1 MSHEN
6 PALATRWE
14 YTIGIYTMNAQDF
27 LTLLFNAIA
36 VSFIFIITF
45 DFITFVSIA
54 IQHQKPKAVS
64 LSQFS
69 IFEILPTKE
78 PLCPIDME
86 LIPDPWML
94 STVEHRQNKPK
105 HTKVKPQ
112 LLLASSTVELEQS
125 TPVIATLEW
134 LTETI
139 SPVKDENEQ
148 PPNVIEMAHSKSAS
162 LPIPE
167 TTALANN
174 SLRLIDIEKLQ
185 LRPARKIAKELN
197 IAQKVRG
204 KDAPVSWLRS
214 QIKER
219 LKEQPTQTAKV
230 ISSVL
235 QKAG

>member
-1 MSHEN
+1 
-6 PALATRWE
+6 
-14 YTIGIYTMNAQDF
+14 MNAQDF

-54 IQHQKPKAVS
+54 IQHQKPEAVS
-64 LSQFS
+64 PSQFS
-69 IFEILPTKE
+69 IFENSPTKE

-94 STVEHRQNKPK
+94 STVEYRQNEPK
-105 HTKVKPQ
+105 EACRGSRAAGGEINNSSPT
-112 LLLASSTVELEQS
+112 LSSLASPAQTYHIES

-139 SPVKDENEQ
+139 SPTEDENEQ
-148 PPNVIEMAHSKSAS
+148 QPNVIEMAHSKNAS

-167 TTALANN
+167 T
-174 SLRLIDIEKLQ
+174 IDIEKLQ
-185 LRPARKIAKELN
+185 LRPARKIAKALN

-214 QIKER
+214 QIKAQ
-219 LKEQPTQTAKV
+219 LKEQPTHTAKV

>member
-1 MSHEN
+1 
-6 PALATRWE
+6 
-14 YTIGIYTMNAQDF
+14 MNAQAF

-36 VSFIFIITF
+36 LSFIFIVTF

-64 LSQFS
+64 PNHLS
-69 IFEILPTKE
+69 IFEIIPQSSE
-78 PLCPIDME
+78 PLCPIEIE

-94 STVEHRQNKPK
+94 STVEHRQNEPK
-105 HTKVKPQ
+105 YTTVKPQ
-112 LLLASSTVELEQS
+112 LLLPCSTVEVEQS

-139 SPVKDENEQ
+139 SPVENENEQ
-148 PPNVIEMAHSKSAS
+148 QPNVIEMAHSKSTFS
-162 LPIPE
+162 RIPE
-167 TTALANN
+167 TTTLVNN
-174 SLRLIDIEKLQ
+174 LLQGINIEKLQ
-185 LRPARKIAKELN
+185 LRPARKIAKALN

-214 QIKER
+214 QIKAQ
-219 LKEQPTQTAKV
+219 LKEQPTQTAEV

-235 QKAG
+235 QQAS

>member
-1 MSHEN
+1 
-6 PALATRWE
+6 
-14 YTIGIYTMNAQDF
+14 MNAQDF

-36 VSFIFIITF
+36 LSFIFIITF
-45 DFITFVSIA
+45 DFIAFVSIA
-54 IQHQKPKAVS
+54 IQHQKLKAVS
-64 LSQFS
+64 PSQFS

-86 LIPDPWML
+86 QIPDPWML
-94 STVEHRQNKPK
+94 STVEHRQNEPK
-105 HTKVKPQ
+105 QPQ
-112 LLLASSTVELEQS
+112 LLLATSTVEVEQS

-148 PPNVIEMAHSKSAS
+148 PPNLIEMAHSKSAS

-167 TTALANN
+167 TTALAKL
-174 SLRLIDIEKLQ
+174 LRLIDIDIEKLQ
-185 LRPARKIAKELN
+185 RSPARKIAKALN
-197 IAQKVRG
+197 IAQKING